1 MHFGNLH
8 FVASL
13 QTAQEHCCPKI
24 RFRSC
29 SARLGAWAA
38 SPLYLC
44 RQSPGQLD
52 APVAR
57 TTLFAAVSPSLARML
72 CPAGEPASMLFKT
85 QSAAVYGIDANII
98 EVEVDVSPSRDPKE
112 NFQTVGL
119 PDTAVKESRQRIT
132 AALRNCG
139 YEVPLTKITINL
151 APADIK
157 KEGSGFDLPMAMGIL
172 GAYGGLIKKE
182 LTEYVMVG
190 ELSLDGG
197 IRGVRGALP
206 IAIAARA
213 KKIANL
219 IVPEVNAR
227 EAAVVSGVNVYPV
240 KSLIDVVNL
249 LNSGNGISPLTV
261 DTSQMLG
268 ATEQSG
274 AADFKEV
281 RGQFTAKRALEVAC
295 AGGHNILMIGPP
307 GSGKTM
313 LAKRVSGILP
323 PLTFEEALETT
334 KIHSVAGVL
343 DAAAGLVSVRPFR
356 APHHTISD
364 AGLIGGGIIPRPGEV
379 SLSHNGVLFLD
390 ELPEFPRNVLEVM
403 RQPLEDGTVCIARAS
418 MPLTFPARF
427 MLAAA
432 MNPCPCGFFNDRSR
446 ECRCT
451 QPMIQRYMQKISG
464 PLMDRIDIHID
475 VPAVNYKEMRSTVA
489 PEGSAQVRDRVMR
502 AREIQ
507 LRRFMLP
514 EVSSRQTTAPKSGAE
529 TDGEPAQP
537 LSETPNRIDGE
548 RLREANRTE
557 PALSDRLQGGSR
569 TGATRTYCN
578 AQMTPRQIRAFCEL
592 SADCERL
599 LERAMMQQG
608 LTARAHD
615 RILKVAR
622 TIADLEGE
630 QAIQPK
636 HIAEAIQY
644 RTLDRTFWA

>member
-1 MHFGNLH
+1 
-8 FVASL
+8 
-13 QTAQEHCCPKI
+13 
-24 RFRSC
+24 
-29 SARLGAWAA
+29 
-38 SPLYLC
+38 
-44 RQSPGQLD
+44 
-52 APVAR
+52 
-57 TTLFAAVSPSLARML
+57 
-72 CPAGEPASMLFKT
+72 MLFKT

-119 PDTAVKESRQRIT
+119 PDTAVKESRQRIS

-139 YEVPLTKITINL
+139 FEVPLTKITINL

-172 GAYGGLIKKE
+172 GAYGGLVKKE
-182 LTEYVMVG
+182 LPEYVMVG

-197 IRGVRGALP
+197 LRGVRGALP

-213 KKIANL
+213 KKIPNL
-219 IVPEVNAR
+219 IVPEINAR
-227 EAAVVSGVNVYPV
+227 EAAVVSGVSVYPV

-249 LNSGNGISPLTV
+249 LNSGNGVSPLKV

-268 ATEQSG
+268 ETELSG

-281 RGQFTAKRALEVAC
+281 RGQFTAKRALEIAC

-313 LAKRVSGILP
+313 LAKRISGILP

-343 DAAAGLVSVRPFR
+343 DANAGLVNTRPFR

-364 AGLIGGGIIPRPGEV
+364 AGLIGGGMIPRPGEV
-379 SLSHNGVLFLD
+379 SLAHNGVLFLD

-403 RQPLEDGTVCIARAS
+403 RQPLEDGHVTIARAAMS
-418 MPLTFPARF
+418 LTFPARF

-432 MNPCPCGFFNDRSR
+432 MNPCPCGYHGSGQRQ
-446 ECRCT
+446 CQCT
-451 QPMIQRYMQKISG
+451 EPMIQRYVSKISG

-475 VPAVNYKEMRSTVA
+475 VPAVNYKELRGSDSRS
-489 PEGSAQVRDRVMR
+489 ESSAQIRERVVR
-502 AREIQ
+502 AREVQ
-507 LRRFMLP
+507 LNRFAAAGERNYSNAQMG
-514 EVSSRQTTAPKSGAE
+514 SRQ
-529 TDGEPAQP
+529 
-537 LSETPNRIDGE
+537 I
-548 RLREANRTE
+548 
-557 PALSDRLQGGSR
+557 
-569 TGATRTYCN
+569 RTYCDLG
-578 AQMTPRQIRAFCEL
+578 TE
-592 SADCERL
+592 SERM
-599 LERAMMQQG
+599 LERAMQQQG
-608 LTARAHD
+608 LSARAHD

-622 TIADLEGE
+622 TIADLEGNPQIE
-630 QAIQPK
+630 GK

-644 RTLDRTFWA
+644 RTLDRTYWA

>member
-1 MHFGNLH
+1 
-8 FVASL
+8 
-13 QTAQEHCCPKI
+13 
-24 RFRSC
+24 
-29 SARLGAWAA
+29 
-38 SPLYLC
+38 
-44 RQSPGQLD
+44 
-52 APVAR
+52 
-57 TTLFAAVSPSLARML
+57 
-72 CPAGEPASMLFKT
+72 MLFKT

-98 EVEVDVSPSRDPKE
+98 EVEVDVSPSRQTED

-119 PDTAVKESRQRIT
+119 PDAAVRESRQRIR

-139 YEVPLTKITINL
+139 YEVPPTTITINL

-172 GAYGGLIKKE
+172 GAYGGLTKKE
-182 LTEYVMVG
+182 LPEFVMVG

-213 KKIANL
+213 KKIPNL

-240 KSLIDVVNL
+240 KSLVDVVNL
-249 LNSGNGISPLTV
+249 LNSGNGISPVKV
-261 DTSQMLG
+261 DTGQML
-268 ATEQSG
+268 ASEQSN

-281 RGQFTAKRALEVAC
+281 RGQFTAKRALEIAS

-313 LAKRVSGILP
+313 LAKRIPGILP

-343 DAAAGLVSVRPFR
+343 DANAGLVGVRPFR
-356 APHHTISD
+356 SPHHTISD

-379 SLSHNGVLFLD
+379 SIAHNGVLFLD

-403 RQPLEDGTVCIARAS
+403 RQPLEDGQVSIARAS
-418 MPLTFPARF
+418 MSLTFPARF

-432 MNPCPCGFFNDRSR
+432 MNPCPCGYHGSGRD
-446 ECRCT
+446 CHCT
-451 QPMIQRYMQKISG
+451 PPMIQRYLSKISG

-475 VPAVNYKEMRSTVA
+475 VPAVNYKELRGPDSKS
-489 PEGSAQVRDRVMR
+489 ESSAQIRERVVR

-507 LRRFMLP
+507 LNRF
-514 EVSSRQTTAPKSGAE
+514 AAG
-529 TDGEPAQP
+529 
-537 LSETPNRIDGE
+537 SERIY
-548 RLREANRTE
+548 
-557 PALSDRLQGGSR
+557 S
-569 TGATRTYCN
+569 N
-578 AQMTPRQIRAFCEL
+578 AQMGARQIRSYCEL
-592 SADCERL
+592 GTESERM
-599 LERAMMQQG
+599 LERAMQQQG
-608 LTARAHD
+608 LSARAHD

-622 TIADLEGE
+622 TIADLEGNPQIE
-630 QAIQPK
+630 GK

-644 RTLDRTFWA
+644 RSLDRTYWA